1 MSTNDN
7 TGFGKFVPGFEFMQ
21 QLARQATGGLMQGV
35 ASHAPLP
42 QIPNLSAWVA
52 PTFNV
57 EELEKRI
64 DELKAVHFW
73 LEQNTRA
80 LSATIQ
86 ALEVQKMTLSTLKSM
101 NVSFADV
108 ASALKTKAT
117 DSLSSF
123 AGLTPSS
130 PISHAEPST
139 TSTEPRSNKP
149 EFAGLE
155 IPPRRYAAPSVTAPV
170 PSPVAQP
177 EPSNTAAEEDTQVP
191 SPQPN
196 IPNLDPIQGW
206 NTLTQQFQTL
216 AVNAI
221 KDVSPHTVLEAGK
234 HMASTLTREAMKTA
248 SDMTANMT
256 RSLVP
261 PTPVSSA
268 PSRQK
273 TDQAS
278 SATDDSPAT
287 TKRSRKTTTQKA
299 APRSDAASVSAQKA
313 ATTKAKTSTSGR
325 TTSTASTKTTK
336 TTSNKPR

>member
-7 TGFGKFVPGFEFMQ
+7 SGFGKFVPGFEFMQ
-21 QLARQATGGLMQGV
+21 QLARQAAGGLMQGV
-35 ASHAPLP
+35 SNQTTLP
-42 QIPNLSAWVA
+42 QIPNLSSWVA

-108 ASALKTKAT
+108 ASALKTKAA
-117 DSLSSF
+117 DSLNSF
-123 AGLTPSS
+123 AGLTPSFTATQTPS
-130 PISHAEPST
+130 PTPD
-139 TSTEPRSNKP
+139 TENRPNKP

-155 IPPRRYAAPSVTAPV
+155 IPPRRYAPPPATTPAS
-170 PSPVAQP
+170 SPVAQP
-177 EPSNTAAEEDTQVP
+177 EEASTPTTEKDTQA
-191 SPQPN
+191 SSAQPT

-206 NTLTQQFQTL
+206 NTLTQQFQAL

-221 KDVSPHTVLEAGK
+221 KEVSPHTVLEAGK

-261 PTPVSSA
+261 PPPVSNTRS
-268 PSRQK
+268 SHN
-273 TDQAS
+273 TDAAS
-278 SATDDSPAT
+278 SATVDSPVPP
-287 TKRSRKTTTQKA
+287 TKRRKASAPKASTRADSSSAPATA
-299 APRSDAASVSAQKA
+299 AP
-313 ATTKAKTSTSGR
+313 
-325 TTSTASTKTTK
+325 TTSTTRTAGRTVSTKTKHPT
-336 TTSNKPR
+336 NKPR

>member
-1 MSTNDN
+1 MSINDDTN
-7 TGFGKFVPGFEFMQ
+7 FGKLVPGFEFMQ
-21 QLARQATGGLMQGV
+21 QLARQAAGGLMQGI
-35 ASHAPLP
+35 AHHAPPLP
-42 QIPNLSAWVA
+42 QIPNISTWVA

-73 LEQNTRA
+73 LDQNTRA

-101 NVSFADV
+101 NVSFADA
-108 ASALKTKAT
+108 ASALKMKAT
-117 DSLSSF
+117 DSMASF
-123 AGLTPSS
+123 AGVTPSA
-130 PISHAEPST
+130 PT
-139 TSTEPRSNKP
+139 GQTEASATQSASRGRKP

-155 IPPRRYAAPSVTAPV
+155 IPPRRSTAPSVAP
-170 PSPVAQP
+170 QTTN
-177 EPSNTAAEEDTQVP
+177 EAEIQAP
-191 SPQPN
+191 PPPPN
-196 IPNLDPIQGW
+196 APNLDPLQGW

-221 KDVSPHTVLEAGK
+221 KEVSPQTVLEAGK
-234 HMASTLTREAMKTA
+234 QMASTLTREAMKTA

-313 ATTKAKTSTSGR
+313 VTTKAKTSPSDR

>member
-7 TGFGKFVPGFEFMQ
+7 NGFGKFVPGFEFMQ
-21 QLARQATGGLMQGV
+21 QLARQAAGGLMQGMV
-35 ASHAPLP
+35 NHAPVP
-42 QIPNLSAWVA
+42 QLPNLSAWVT

-64 DELKAVHFW
+64 EELKAVHFW

-117 DSLSSF
+117 DSLNTF
-123 AGLTPSS
+123 AGLTPSA
-130 PISHAEPST
+130 SHSFTPSDQT
-139 TSTEPRSNKP
+139 PQNSVSQPSKT

-155 IPPRRYAAPSVTAPV
+155 IPPRRYSAVPTPAAP
-170 PSPVAQP
+170 Q
-177 EPSNTAAEEDTQVP
+177 TQVEPPAIDAATSETASATTP
-191 SPQPN
+191 SG
-196 IPNLDPIQGW
+196 LDPIQGW

-221 KDVSPHTVLEAGK
+221 KDVTPQTVLEAGK

-248 SDMTANMT
+248 SDMTATMT
-256 RSLVP
+256 RGLVP
-261 PTPVSSA
+261 SASADPASTPTLKVRKKTNSGVPPQAATSTETPIASA
-268 PSRQK
+268 STINR
-273 TDQAS
+273 
-278 SATDDSPAT
+278 
-287 TKRSRKTTTQKA
+287 RSKPT
-299 APRSDAASVSAQKA
+299 VVKA
-313 ATTKAKTSTSGR
+313 ATNSD
-325 TTSTASTKTTK
+325 STAKASKTTK
-336 TTSNKPR
+336 TPTPSRSRSSTSKTR